1 MTDLSRI
8 LLNETLEA
16 YRYHVHKLQFLNS
29 DSADGLDNGTNCP
42 VCEGV
47 SWRLLAKMVSKPL

>member
-47 SWRLLAKMVSKPL
+47 S